1 MYKESAGGKYGAIL
15 FGLESDSAGVTNQM
29 GHKHNWKAT
38 AEAASSLGGQRV
50 DELGADYGGRQC
62 DLTHMTPKQI
72 QTWMNALDRKMKEW
86 DIQPPTPQTQD
97 AFRRDMREIRENMLG
112 GR

>member
-1 MYKESAGGKYGAIL
+1 M
-15 FGLESDSAGVTNQM
+15 NQM
-29 GHKHNWKAT
+29 GHKHNIKAT

-62 DLTHMTPKQI
+62 DLTHMTPGQI

-86 DIQPPTPQTQD
+86 DSAD
-97 AFRRDMREIRENMLG
+97 G
-112 GR
+112 GRAGGEGVEVMRILAGQKLSAEGLEQLKNRLGIS